1 MRLLVDTHALIWLI
15 ERNSRLPK
23 VVEDA
28 VLDLYTDVFF
38 STASLWEMS
47 IKRGAGK
54 LRFLDTDLERS
65 LAAAEFIELPILRSH
80 AFAVSNLPTH
90 HRDPFDRLLV
100 AQAVVETLTLV
111 TDDRQLS
118 AYNVPILW
126 A

>member
-28 VLDLYTDVFF
+28 VLDPYTDVFF

-54 LRFLDTDLERS
+54 LRFSDTDLERS
-65 LAAAEFIELPILRSH
+65 LAAAEFIELPILRGH
-80 AFAVSNLPTH
+80 AFAVSDLPAH